1 MSDVS
6 LSQPPDVSVLSDGAV
21 RVLLML
27 TAAVFAD
34 AEGHQLPGIEE
45 PENSIHPGLLQNFLN
60 ALPQPAGSC
69 MILMAAN
76 SPYIVE
82 CVSPEALYIGRTKS
96 GGPAGFSG
104 IKGSKVRELFGE
116 CRQSGGALGDAFLTC
131 SPEARTAGP
140 FSFNILR
147 TDPEPVAIF

>member
-1 MSDVS
+1 
-6 LSQPPDVSVLSDGAV
+6 
-21 RVLLML
+21 
-27 TAAVFAD
+27 
-34 AEGHQLPGIEE
+34 
-45 PENSIHPGLLQNFLN
+45 
-60 ALPQPAGSC
+60 
-69 MILMAAN
+69 MAAS

-82 CVSPEALYIGRTKS
+82 RVSPESLYTGRPGS
-96 GGPAGFSG
+96 DGLAGFSG

>member
-45 PENSIHPGLLQNFLN
+45 PENSIHPGLLLNFLG
-60 ALPQPAGSC
+60 ALPQPAGSSR
-69 MILMAAN
+69 ILMAAN

-82 CVSPEALYIGRTKS
+82 RVSPEVLYIGRTES
-96 GGPAGFSG
+96 GGPAVFSG
-104 IKGSKVRELFGE
+104 IKGPKAREFPGE
-116 CRQSGGALGDAFLTC
+116 CRRS
-131 SPEARTAGP
+131 
-140 FSFNILR
+140 
-147 TDPEPVAIF
+147 